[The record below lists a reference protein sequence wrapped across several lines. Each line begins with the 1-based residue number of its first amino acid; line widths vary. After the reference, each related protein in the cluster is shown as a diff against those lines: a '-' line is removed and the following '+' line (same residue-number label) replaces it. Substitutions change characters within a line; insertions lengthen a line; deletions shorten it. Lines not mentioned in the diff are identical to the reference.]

1 MAKDIIYQLYHKHD
15 DYTNP
20 VITDSVS
27 TLEDYAKQAKE
38 YGHGIISSC
47 AHGTQGNYWL
57 CSELA
62 EKYGL
67 KWRYVSEAYFVKD
80 RQGLIDGKRDNT
92 NCHMILAAKT
102 RKGVGDLNY
111 ALSEANISGFYYH
124 PRIDLD
130 ILSTLDPKDVFITTA
145 CVGGIFKYGFKEAE
159 LLIQWLNSH
168 FKGSFMLEVQ
178 AHEMEKQITVNEF
191 LLSMYRK
198 YGIPLI
204 AATDSHYVK
213 REDERLRQ
221 QRLEANHIVYEDESG
236 VILDYPSGEELYQRF
251 KQQGILSDIQI
262 REAMD
267 NTNVFLDFE
276 DIVLDKSKKIPN
288 IYPSLTQEQRNE
300 KYKELVY
307 QKWDEYKQSVSPADY
322 PRYEEG
328 IAYEV
333 NTITETNTSDYFLFD
348 YEMVKEGKKLG
359 GVLTKTG
366 RGSGPSYFTNTLLGF
381 SSIDRFALPV
391 TMYPDRFISKDR
403 LLAGS
408 LPDLDLNV
416 ADPEPFEQAQTKVL
430 GEWHSAKMVAFGKL
444 SRLSAWKMYCRAENI
459 PYELANDL
467 SKHLKNYEL
476 DYKHADEDEKDELNP
491 YDYIPA
497 EYHEQLRMSEKYL
510 GLIDNIS
517 PHPCAYLLCTED
529 IRREIGIYRINS
541 KTGKKKTIYA
551 AYIDG
556 ATAERFGYL
565 KNDLLT
571 VAVVD
576 INAKAYKRA
585 GIPQP
590 SVPELLKM
598 TENDDG
604 TWSMYAKG
612 YTMGLNQVEQEKS
625 SEKVMRYKPRN
636 ISELSAFVAGI
647 RPAFQSMVNKLLD
660 REHFDYAISTLDNL
674 LQTKEMPS
682 SFILYQE
689 QMMTVLQYGGFSAPE
704 SYASIK
710 AIAKKHPEKVLPLKQ
725 RFLDGFKQ
733 KLVEDGTDES
743 IATET
748 AEQVWVIISD
758 ACGYGFNSCLV
769 GSTKILRP
777 SNGRNG
783 IRPTIAEMYRIK
795 QDYKFAVETGH
806 KSLHKKYKCNGYG
819 NALSLCSDGR
829 IRENKIVDIYYQGI
843 RDVYEV
849 TTASG
854 RKVICTDNHK
864 FPIGTSDNLVQLKDL
879 KVGDRLFAM
888 GEYEVTKNTR
898 RFTKTQTDNY
908 PLPGQKGFQP
918 RPDGNSV
925 VFHRVRNEKVDEKA
939 PCEICGCEYKPEEYF
954 ELHHVDGDSTNNSP
968 DNFCWSCNSCHKK
981 DHYRNHGRVG
991 RYQKGI
997 PSVLDEIV
1005 SIQYVGKEEVYDV
1018 EMADP
1023 NHNFVLS
1030 DGLVTGNSHS
1040 VSVGLDSL
1048 YGAYLKAHY
1057 PMAYYTTLLSHYSQ
1071 KGDKERIM
1079 KIRIE
1084 MKKAFGISMVP
1095 CRYRQDNRDYFI
1107 DMENNTISDALT
1119 SCKYISA
1126 KVASR
1131 LCDMSDNV
1139 YFSFVDVLYD
1149 MTMDPAFNT
1158 RQMKALIKMGY
1169 FDEFGHNGKLLKLFY
1184 EFTEGK
1190 NKFAKTLVP
1199 ASQEKR
1205 INALYD
1211 IEDSL
1216 EDTALPMAEQLSF
1229 EYNHYGAPMTIDPST
1244 KGIYVAIDVDDK
1256 YSPKIT
1262 LYSVATGRT
1271 GVMRTKKK
1279 LYLENQIQKGD
1290 IIKLNKWTK
1299 KPQYKFSDGKPE
1311 AIPGTS
1317 DIWMDG
1323 YSIIYRDTEENS

>member
-67 KWRYVSEAYFVKD
+67 KWRYVTEAYFVKD
-80 RQGLIDGKRDNT
+80 RQGLVDGKRDNT

-102 RKGVGDLNY
+102 RKGIGDLNY

-130 ILSTLDPKDVFITTA
+130 ILSTLDPKDVFVTTA

-251 KQQGILSDIQI
+251 KQQGILSDVQI

-585 GIPQP
+585 GVPQP
-590 SVPELLKM
+590 SVPELIKM
-598 TENDDG
+598 TENDDE

-743 IATET
+743 TATET

-758 ACGYGFNSCLV
+758 ACGYGFNS
-769 GSTKILRP
+769 
-777 SNGRNG
+777 
-783 IRPTIAEMYRIK
+783 
-795 QDYKFAVETGH
+795 
-806 KSLHKKYKCNGYG
+806 
-819 NALSLCSDGR
+819 
-829 IRENKIVDIYYQGI
+829 
-843 RDVYEV
+843 
-849 TTASG
+849 
-854 RKVICTDNHK
+854 
-864 FPIGTSDNLVQLKDL
+864 
-879 KVGDRLFAM
+879 
-888 GEYEVTKNTR
+888 
-898 RFTKTQTDNY
+898 
-908 PLPGQKGFQP
+908 
-918 RPDGNSV
+918 
-925 VFHRVRNEKVDEKA
+925 
-939 PCEICGCEYKPEEYF
+939 
-954 ELHHVDGDSTNNSP
+954 
-968 DNFCWSCNSCHKK
+968 
-981 DHYRNHGRVG
+981 
-991 RYQKGI
+991 
-997 PSVLDEIV
+997 
-1005 SIQYVGKEEVYDV
+1005 
-1018 EMADP
+1018 
-1023 NHNFVLS
+1023 
-1030 DGLVTGNSHS
+1030 SHS

-1107 DMENNTISDALT
+1107 DTENNTISDALT

-1139 YFSFVDVLYD
+1139 YFSFIDVLYD

-1158 RQMKALIKMGY
+1158 RQIKALIKMGY

>member
-1 MAKDIIYQLYHKHD
+1 VAKDIIYQLYHKHD

-67 KWRYVSEAYFVKD
+67 KWRYVTEAYFVKD

-130 ILSTLDPKDVFITTA
+130 ILSTLDPKDVFVTTA

-251 KQQGILSDIQI
+251 KQQGILSDVQI

-267 NTNVFLDFE
+267 NTNIFLDFE

-598 TENDDG
+598 TENDDE

-743 IATET
+743 TATET

-758 ACGYGFNSCLV
+758 ACGYGFNS
-769 GSTKILRP
+769 
-777 SNGRNG
+777 
-783 IRPTIAEMYRIK
+783 
-795 QDYKFAVETGH
+795 
-806 KSLHKKYKCNGYG
+806 
-819 NALSLCSDGR
+819 
-829 IRENKIVDIYYQGI
+829 
-843 RDVYEV
+843 
-849 TTASG
+849 
-854 RKVICTDNHK
+854 
-864 FPIGTSDNLVQLKDL
+864 
-879 KVGDRLFAM
+879 
-888 GEYEVTKNTR
+888 
-898 RFTKTQTDNY
+898 
-908 PLPGQKGFQP
+908 
-918 RPDGNSV
+918 
-925 VFHRVRNEKVDEKA
+925 
-939 PCEICGCEYKPEEYF
+939 
-954 ELHHVDGDSTNNSP
+954 
-968 DNFCWSCNSCHKK
+968 
-981 DHYRNHGRVG
+981 
-991 RYQKGI
+991 
-997 PSVLDEIV
+997 
-1005 SIQYVGKEEVYDV
+1005 
-1018 EMADP
+1018 
-1023 NHNFVLS
+1023 
-1030 DGLVTGNSHS
+1030 SHS

-1107 DMENNTISDALT
+1107 DTENNTISDALT

-1158 RQMKALIKMGY
+1158 RQIKALIKMGY

>member
-67 KWRYVSEAYFVKD
+67 KWRYVTEAYFVKD

-130 ILSTLDPKDVFITTA
+130 ILSTLDPKDVFVTTA

-251 KQQGILSDIQI
+251 KQQGILSDAQI

-529 IRREIGIYRINS
+529 IRREIGVYRINS

-598 TENDDG
+598 TENDDE

-660 REHFDYAISTLDNL
+660 REHFDYAIPTLDNL
-674 LQTKEMPS
+674 LQTKEMPN

-689 QMMTVLQYGGFSAPE
+689 QMMAILQYGGFTAPE
-704 SYASIK
+704 SYAAIK

-725 RFLDGFKQ
+725 RFLDVFSE
-733 KLVEDGTDES
+733 KLRQTGVTEDAVSDTSGR
-743 IATET
+743 
-748 AEQVWVIISD
+748 VWTIISD
-758 ACGYGFNSCLV
+758 ACSYGFNC
-769 GSTKILRP
+769 
-777 SNGRNG
+777 
-783 IRPTIAEMYRIK
+783 
-795 QDYKFAVETGH
+795 
-806 KSLHKKYKCNGYG
+806 
-819 NALSLCSDGR
+819 
-829 IRENKIVDIYYQGI
+829 
-843 RDVYEV
+843 
-849 TTASG
+849 
-854 RKVICTDNHK
+854 
-864 FPIGTSDNLVQLKDL
+864 
-879 KVGDRLFAM
+879 
-888 GEYEVTKNTR
+888 
-898 RFTKTQTDNY
+898 
-908 PLPGQKGFQP
+908 
-918 RPDGNSV
+918 
-925 VFHRVRNEKVDEKA
+925 
-939 PCEICGCEYKPEEYF
+939 
-954 ELHHVDGDSTNNSP
+954 
-968 DNFCWSCNSCHKK
+968 
-981 DHYRNHGRVG
+981 
-991 RYQKGI
+991 
-997 PSVLDEIV
+997 
-1005 SIQYVGKEEVYDV
+1005 
-1018 EMADP
+1018 
-1023 NHNFVLS
+1023 
-1030 DGLVTGNSHS
+1030 SHS

-1107 DMENNTISDALT
+1107 DTENNTISDALT

-1158 RQMKALIKMGY
+1158 RQIKALIKMGY

-1190 NKFAKTLVP
+1190 NKFTKTLVP

-1290 IIKLNKWTK
+1290 IIKLTKWTK
-1299 KPQYKFSDGKPE
+1299 KPQYKINDGKPE

-1323 YSIIYRDTEENS
+1323 YSIIYHDTEENS